1 MHINKYSP
9 QKRLTNRK
17 NSMVGGESRFIVSY
31 AREAVENSVLDKIKH
46 SLYYKYVSTNR
57 KGKNE

>member
-31 AREAVENSVLDKIKH
+31 AREAVENLYNFTIDKIKH
-46 SLYYKYVSTNR
+46 SLYYK
-57 KGKNE
+57 

>member
-1 MHINKYSP
+1 
-9 QKRLTNRK
+9 
-17 NSMVGGESRFIVSY
+17 MVGGESRFIVSY
-31 AREAVENSVLDKIKH
+31 AREAVENLYNFTIDKIKH